1 MCLHESWTV
10 GHVLSNCMYLRTH
23 SLCNGLEMSGRSV
36 VVWEELCVYVDGHV
50 GARPTCTCVCPVWL
64 TCGCSC
70 CQWEGPGISGGGTPG
85 WGSGRREEVSAAC
98 TPFAHPAPQDTC
110 SYGGKGWSKWV
121 SGSLAQD
128 LRWGPGSRRTLLPVL
143 RHPAHR
149 PLPPAPAWPVQP
161 HKALFM
167 AGGWPGAPEGGWGRR
182 GGSCTRG
189 QRTSGSVR
197 GRPRHHH
204 PALWGW
210 TLGRSGLL
218 PSPLPSCWP
227 APSPGPSFPATATAH
242 PCHVKGGRRG
252 AGSREGTSGW
262 LGWGWGPWI
271 SKRRAEAPTR

>member
-1 MCLHESWTV
+1 MAV
-10 GHVLSNCMYLRTH
+10 AAVNGRAQG
-23 SLCNGLEMSGRSV
+23 SLE
-36 VVWEELCVYVDGHV
+36 
-50 GARPTCTCVCPVWL
+50 
-64 TCGCSC
+64 
-70 CQWEGPGISGGGTPG
+70 EGPQDGALGGGKKFLLLVPHLPTQHHRIHAHMGGRVGLSGSLGIRAWAGASPRISGGGLG
-85 WGSGRREEVSAAC
+85 L
-98 TPFAHPAPQDTC
+98 
-110 SYGGKGWSKWV
+110 GGPCCLS
-121 SGSLAQD
+121 
-128 LRWGPGSRRTLLPVL
+128 L

-149 PLPPAPAWPVQP
+149 PLPPAPAWPVQL